1 MRRLL
6 AYRDARLLLAGETLS
21 AFGDWAMW
29 FVMAI
34 WMKSLT
40 GSSAQAGLVFFV
52 LALGNLAGPLGGLL
66 VDRLPRRRLMIATDC
81 VLGVSVLSLLF
92 LHSRGDAWLIYLVAL
107 LYGVGGTVFFPARA
121 ALLRLMLPEELLA
134 DANGALSSVR
144 QGLRI
149 VAPLAG
155 AGLYA
160 AFGQGRPVAILDA
173 ATFAGSALLLARI
186 RVVEEKPEPSEQHF
200 LGEVTAG
207 IDHVWRTVP
216 LRQMVFGT
224 TLALLV
230 VGFTETLIF
239 TVIAHLGRQPSFF
252 GVLGTLQ
259 GVGSIV
265 GGVTAAS
272 LVRRVGELR
281 TVRHRPEPVRRVRH
295 AARRP
300 LPRRRAPRLHRRRR
314 RDRLGHRRLQHR
326 APDADAAR
334 DPGSRL
340 RCVGDLAHRRPDDLD
355 RDGRRPLDDRRL
367 PDPPRRDVGG
377 RHRKLRL
384 PRDPARAAYSG
395 RSRSAN
401 NRLTTFGSAFP
412 CVSRI
417 TWPTRKPST
426 PSLPPRYVST
436 CSGCAAMTPS
446 TIGPSAPSSPSAVLD
461 G

>member
-107 LYGVGGTVFFPARA
+107 LYGVGGTVFYPARA

-281 TVRHRPEPVRRVRH
+281 TVGIGLSLFG
-295 AARRP
+295 ACGT
-300 LPRRRAPRLHRRRR
+300 L
-314 RDRLGHRRLQHR
+314 
-326 APDADAAR
+326 
-334 DPGSRL
+334 
-340 RCVGDLAHRRPDDLD
+340 LA
-355 RDGRRPLDDRRL
+355 
-367 PDPPRRDVGG
+367 V
-377 RHRKLRL
+377 
-384 PRDPARAAYSG
+384 
-395 RSRSAN
+395 
-401 NRLTTFGSAFP
+401 
-412 CVSRI
+412 
-417 TWPTRKPST
+417 
-426 PSLPPRYVST
+426 PSLAVVLLGFIVAGVGIVWAIVGFNTALQTRTPLAIQGRVS
-436 CSGCAAMTPS
+436 AASEISLTVAQTTSIATGAALS
-446 TIGPSAPSSPSAVLD
+446 TIVDYRILLVAMSAVVIASSVYLVTRREPPIRAEVAPLTID
-461 G
+461 

>member
-66 VDRLPRRRLMIATDC
+66 LDRLPRRRLMIATDC

-281 TVRHRPEPVRRVRH
+281 TVGIGLSLDDASRRVSTN
-295 AARRP
+295 AADFLGSSTGLARP
-300 LPRRRAPRLHRRRR
+300 LGTASGRPTKMCAPGGWDFESVLWNEEDH
-314 RDRLGHRRLQHR
+314 
-326 APDADAAR
+326 A
-334 DPGSRL
+334 
-340 RCVGDLAHRRPDDLD
+340 V
-355 RDGRRPLDDRRL
+355 RL
-367 PDPPRRDVGG
+367 PDGIALHP
-377 RHRKLRL
+377 L
-384 PRDPARAAYSG
+384 PVR
-395 RSRSAN
+395 
-401 NRLTTFGSAFP
+401 
-412 CVSRI
+412 
-417 TWPTRKPST
+417 
-426 PSLPPRYVST
+426 
-436 CSGCAAMTPS
+436 
-446 TIGPSAPSSPSAVLD
+446 
-461 G
+461 